1 MRGLACMEGESR
13 AAKMLIAR
21 DAGGDRQVGV
31 AQHVASMREV
41 QMLGGVSAAVAL
53 EARDDRFTHFRGGPQ
68 VVIAAGNQQ
77 DRSANIFHSDCG
89 ALHSLA
95 TAQPG
100 AK

>member
-1 MRGLACMEGESR
+1 
-13 AAKMLIAR
+13 MLIAR

-31 AQHVASMREV
+31 AQHVAGMREV

-77 DRSANIFHSDCG
+77 DRSANIFHGDC
-89 ALHSLA
+89 A
-95 TAQPG
+95 TRREIDYGTSPDASAPPPETRS
-100 AK
+100 AT